1 MGVDEGNLQV
11 IEVYVMLGIC
21 PMTVILNLLVY

>member
-11 IEVYVMLGIC
+11 IEVYVMLEIC
-21 PMTVILNLLVY
+21 PMTLLYLIY